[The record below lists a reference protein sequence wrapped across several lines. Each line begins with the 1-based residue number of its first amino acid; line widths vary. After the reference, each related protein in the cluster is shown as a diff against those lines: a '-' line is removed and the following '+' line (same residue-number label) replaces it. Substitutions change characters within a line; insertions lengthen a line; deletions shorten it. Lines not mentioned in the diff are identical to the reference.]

1 MGAPRKGW
9 LKTLWSAAKTVAF
22 LGPGIILLALQY
34 ARRRDQLEAMEGRA
48 SRAEAW
54 QGVGRPRGL
63 EAIPGGV
70 RVYFQEAKPG
80 QGASP
85 YPGHGQGPYLGH
97 GRSPYL
103 EAVFLGEDLLRLTWF
118 PREAVPPYA
127 LADSKPPLW
136 EPERLETPEGYL
148 LKTPRLALR
157 LEEEGLSIWDGEG
170 RLLRREAYP
179 ERSGRAW
186 RHRVRL
192 ASGERVL
199 GLGERA
205 FPLDRRGGVFRFWNR
220 DPGGSYGLGED
231 PLYLSVPLWL
241 SLLHEGGY
249 LAFYE
254 NPADGFADLRGEEA
268 LVGFWGGP
276 FRYYLIPGPLE
287 KALAR
292 YLGLTGLPPL
302 PPRWALGF
310 HYARWGLRRRE
321 EVEEVVEGFLR
332 RGLPLRAV
340 HLDIDYMRGYRVFT
354 VDEGR
359 FPDLGGMV
367 RAFREKGVRT
377 VLILDPGIKAEKGF
391 PPYEEGL
398 REGVFCR
405 LPSGEVFLGPVW
417 PGLAAFPDFTDPRAR
432 DWWRDRLRGFL
443 ELGVSGF
450 WLDMNEPALFAA
462 WGEPTFP
469 KGVRH
474 SLEGQGGDHLLAH
487 NLYGLLMAR
496 ASWEGFRTWAPLSR
510 PFLLTRAGYAG
521 VQRFAWAWTADVEST
536 WEGLRTTLW
545 ALLGLSLSGV
555 YFVGSDIGGFSGDP
569 SPELYLRWFQ
579 MAAFTPFFRLHSAR
593 WTKRREPWRLGE
605 EVLAG
610 VRWAM
615 GLREGL
621 LPYLYTLAYEA
632 SHQGL
637 PLLRPLFLAGGPY
650 RDPPHGASL
659 GEAFL
664 LGKALLVAPVLEE
677 GARAKEVPLPPGR
690 WYPWQGDGA
699 LEGPG
704 WVRLP
709 APLDR
714 IPLLV
719 RGGSLLPLLQ
729 EEGLT
734 LHLYP
739 GEEGAQGLLYWDEGD
754 GAGAYRLDRFRA
766 QRVEGGFRLLWESEG
781 DYPWPWDGIGL
792 KLFGGRLSRVWV
804 QGKAYPAG
812 EGGVR
817 LPPFAEAFLEVAG

>member
-1 MGAPRKGW
+1 MG
-9 LKTLWSAAKTVAF
+9 KTVAF
-22 LGPGIILLALQY
+22 LGPGVILLALQY
-34 ARRRDQLEAMEGRA
+34 ARRRDQLEALEGRA
-48 SRAEAW
+48 PMAEAW
-54 QGVGRPRGL
+54 QGVGRPRNL

-70 RVYFQEAKPG
+70 RVYFQEATPG
-80 QGASP
+80 R
-85 YPGHGQGPYLGH
+85 GQD
-97 GRSPYL
+97 PYL

-118 PREAVPPYA
+118 PGEPVPPYA
-127 LADSKPPLW
+127 LAGGTPPAF
-136 EPERLETPEGYL
+136 EPERLKTQEGYL

-157 LEEEGLSIWDGEG
+157 LEGEGLSLWDGEE
-170 RLLRREAYP
+170 RLLRQESYP
-179 ERSGRAW
+179 ERLGPAW

-192 ASGERVL
+192 VPGERVL

-205 FPLDRRGGVFRFWNR
+205 HPLDRRGGVFRFWNR

-287 KALAR
+287 EALAR
-292 YLGLTGLPPL
+292 YVQLTGLPPL
-302 PPRWALGF
+302 PPRFALGF
-310 HYARWGLRRRE
+310 QYARWGLGTRR
-321 EVEEVVEGFLR
+321 EVEEVVEGFLK

-354 VDEGR
+354 VDERR

-432 DWWRDRLRGFL
+432 DWWGDKLKGLL

-496 ASWEGFRTWAPLSR
+496 ATWEGFRKHAPLSR

-521 VQRFAWAWTADVEST
+521 VQRYAWAWTADVEST
-536 WEGLRTTLW
+536 WEGLRTTLR

-555 YFVGSDIGGFSGDP
+555 YFVGSDIGGFSGNP

-593 WTKRREPWRLGE
+593 WTRRREPWRFGD
-605 EVLAG
+605 EVLEGA
-610 VRWAM
+610 RWAM
-615 GLREGL
+615 ELRERL
-621 LPYLYTLAYEA
+621 LPYLYTLAYRA
-632 SHQGL
+632 SRKGL
-637 PLLRPLFLAGGPY
+637 PLLRPLFLQGGPY
-650 RDPPHGASL
+650 TE
-659 GEAFL
+659 EAFL
-664 LGKALLVAPVLEE
+664 LGEALLVAPVLEE
-677 GARAKEVPLPPGR
+677 GARAKEVPLPKGR
-690 WYPWQGDGA
+690 WYSWEEEGVSQGPA
-699 LEGPG
+699 

-709 APLDR
+709 APLGR

-719 RGGSLLPLLQ
+719 RAGSVLPLL
-729 EEGLT
+729 EGEGLT

-739 GEEGAQGLLYWDEGD
+739 GEEGAEGLLYWDEGD
-754 GAGAYRLDRFRA
+754 GEGAYRLDRFRL
-766 QRVEGGFRLLWESEG
+766 QRVEGGFRLLWEGEG
-781 DYPWPWDGIGL
+781 GYPWPWEGIGL
-792 KLFGGRLSRVWV
+792 KLFGGRLLRAWVEGRV
-804 QGKAYPAG
+804 YPAW

-817 LPPFAEAFLEVAG
+817 LPLFQEALLEVAE

>member
-1 MGAPRKGW
+1 MEAGGKGL
-9 LKTLWSAAKTVAF
+9 LKKLWSAAQMAAL
-22 LGPGIILLALQY
+22 LGPGVLFLAIQY
-34 ARRRDQLEAMEGRA
+34 ARKRDRLEPKAPLPP
-48 SRAEAW
+48 W
-54 QGVGRPRGL
+54 QGVGKPLGL
-63 EAIPGGV
+63 KAIPGGV
-70 RVYFQEAKPG
+70 RVRFPEVE
-80 QGASP
+80 
-85 YPGHGQGPYLGH
+85 
-97 GRSPYL
+97 L
-103 EAVFLGEDLLRLTWF
+103 EAVFLGEDLLRLTWS
-118 PREAVPPYA
+118 PGEALPPYA
-127 LADSKPPLW
+127 LAAGEGEAFPF
-136 EPERLETPEGYL
+136 EPERREGGHL
-148 LKTPRLALR
+148 LKTPRLALGVG
-157 LEEEGLSIWDGEG
+157 EEGLTLWDGAG

-192 ASGERVL
+192 APGERVM

-205 FPLDRRGGVFRFWNR
+205 FPLDRRGEVFRFWNR
-220 DPGGSYGLGED
+220 DPGGSYGPGED

-241 SLLHEGGY
+241 SLLPEGGY

-276 FRYYLIPGPLE
+276 FLYYLIPGPLE
-287 KALAR
+287 EALAR

-321 EVEEVVEGFLR
+321 EVEEVVEGFLK

-359 FPDLGGMV
+359 FPDLSGMV
-367 RAFREKGVRT
+367 RAFGERGVRT
-377 VLILDPGIKAEKGF
+377 VVILDPGVKAEKGF
-391 PPYEEGL
+391 ALYGEGL

-417 PGLAAFPDFTDPRAR
+417 PGLAAFPDFTDPRGRA
-432 DWWRDRLRGFL
+432 WWGEKLKGFL
-443 ELGVSGF
+443 DMGISGF

-469 KGVRH
+469 RSVRH
-474 SLEGQGGDHLLAH
+474 GLEGQGGDHLLAH

-496 ASWEGFRTWAPLSR
+496 ASFEGFWKHAPHRR
-510 PFLLTRAGYAG
+510 PFLLTRAGFAG
-521 VQRFAWAWTADVEST
+521 IQRYAWAWTADVEST

-615 GLREGL
+615 WLRERL

-632 SHQGL
+632 SQKGL
-637 PLLRPLFLAGGPY
+637 PLLRPLFLQGGTPTAQAEGAGL
-650 RDPPHGASL
+650 D
-659 GEAFL
+659 EVFL
-664 LGKALLVAPVLEE
+664 LGKGLLVAPVLEE
-677 GARAKEVPLPPGR
+677 GARVKEVPLPPGR
-690 WYPWQGDGA
+690 WYPWQEDGA
-699 LEGPG
+699 LEGPAR
-704 WVRLP
+704 VRLP
-709 APLDR
+709 APLER

-719 RGGSLLPLLQ
+719 RAGSILPLL
-729 EEGLT
+729 EEGGLV

-739 GEEGAQGLLYWDEGD
+739 GEGGGEGSLYWDEGD
-754 GAGAYRLDRFRA
+754 GEGPYRLDGFRLLPA
-766 QRVEGGFRLLWESEG
+766 VGGYRLLWESQGE
-781 DYPWPWDGIGL
+781 YPWPWEGVGL
-792 KLFGGRLSRVWV
+792 RLFGGRLLRAWV
-804 QGKAYPAG
+804 GGKAYPAG
-812 EGGVR
+812 EEGAR
-817 LPPFAEAFLEVAG
+817 LPPFQEAFLEVAG